1 MGPTRD
7 GLPAT
12 LSDGD
17 TCRGPR
23 RGMCGHWRWHTILTA
38 EQCTHS
44 ISHTYATAEPCCHM
58 VEQAGVRQ
66 KGGGAHGQG
75 CSVLWRE
82 GAKLP
87 GIPESCAGGSDANPK
102 NRLPAVG
109 PGLVSRL
116 PTMGSCL
123 VSWAM
128 GCGVWSCIPA
138 AGRGVRF
145 RIPGCHT
152 WGQVWHPGLR
162 VAGSRLAS
170 LLQRRGGRWTS

>member
-1 MGPTRD
+1 MLREERVALA
-7 GLPAT
+7 GLLHVHT
-12 LSDGD
+12 L
-17 TCRGPR
+17 
-23 RGMCGHWRWHTILTA
+23 
-38 EQCTHS
+38 E
-44 ISHTYATAEPCCHM
+44 
-58 VEQAGVRQ
+58 
-66 KGGGAHGQG
+66 AHPNAWP
-75 CSVLWRE
+75 SVAPE

-162 VAGSRLAS
+162 VVGSRLAS
-170 LLQRRGGRWTS
+170 YIFDKCKARMRRLSPHDN